1 MKTIA
6 VMTMVFLPGTFFAA
20 LFAVPSLDWD
30 GPKVIT
36 SRFWVY
42 WAFTIPFTL
51 VAFITWIIL
60 SADRP
65 MIKLVGRE
73 IASHKLVGHD

>member
-6 VMTMVFLPGTFFAA
+6 IMTMVFLPGTFFAA

-30 GPKVIT
+30 GPHIIT
-36 SRFWVY
+36 SKFWVY

-51 VAFITWIIL
+51 VVFIAWIVL
-60 SADRP
+60 SLEHPIIRLAGRAE
-65 MIKLVGRE
+65 VSRE
-73 IASHKLVGHD
+73 IFGDD